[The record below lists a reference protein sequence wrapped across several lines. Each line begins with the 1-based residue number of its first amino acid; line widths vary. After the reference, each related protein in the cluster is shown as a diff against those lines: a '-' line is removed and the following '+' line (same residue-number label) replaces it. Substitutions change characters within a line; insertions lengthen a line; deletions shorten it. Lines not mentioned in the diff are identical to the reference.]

1 MDKGE
6 KMAFLQAS
14 LDTQRRYKEHLDQ
27 KASILLGISGVIFV
41 LSISNMEQIGF
52 LVIAVFSLLSCIL
65 NVWVISFPFK
75 KHRRGKY
82 GFMCYLGFYD
92 LDFKEY
98 GKQLKAILNSK
109 DGLVNEYATEI
120 YSLAEHSIKF
130 KTKLIRNASF
140 ILSLGLVIGLVL
152 LFIEW

>member
-14 LDTQRRYKEHLDQ
+14 LDTQRGYKEHLDQ

-41 LSISNMEQIGF
+41 LSINNIEKIGF
-52 LVIAVFSLLSCIL
+52 LVIAIFALLSCIL

-75 KHRRGKY
+75 KNRRGKF
-82 GFMCYLGFYD
+82 GFMCYLGFYN

-98 GKQLKAILNSK
+98 TKKLKSILDSK
-109 DGLVNEYATEI
+109 DGLVAEYATEI

-130 KTKLIRNASF
+130 KTKLIRYSSF
-140 ILSLGLVIGLVL
+140 ALSLGLIIGLVL
-152 LFIEW
+152 FFVD

>member
-6 KMAFLQAS
+6 KIAFLQAS

-41 LSISNMEQIGF
+41 LSISNIEKVGF
-52 LVIAVFSLLSCIL
+52 LIIAIFSLVSVIL

-75 KHRRGKY
+75 KHHRGKF

-98 GKQLKAILNSK
+98 SRKLKIILDSK
-109 DGLVNEYATEI
+109 DGMVNEYATEI

-130 KTKLIRNASF
+130 KTKLIRYASF
-140 ILSLGLVIGLVL
+140 ALSLGLLIGLVL
-152 LFIEW
+152 FFIDW